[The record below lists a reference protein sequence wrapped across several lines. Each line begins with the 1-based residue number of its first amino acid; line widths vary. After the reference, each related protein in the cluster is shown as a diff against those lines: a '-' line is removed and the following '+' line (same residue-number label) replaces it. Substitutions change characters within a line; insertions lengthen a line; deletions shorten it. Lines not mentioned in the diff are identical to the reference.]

1 MANIINLYKR
11 VMIWFDGGAEPNP
24 GASYGSYAL
33 FVPDANGAWLTEPL
47 EVISRLDF
55 GYGTNNEAEY
65 KSLIAG
71 LEDVTRRIEAAGQ
84 SLAAW
89 QIEVRGDSDLVVKQ
103 IGGEW
108 QVKKESLRPL
118 LDKAQKLLANFG
130 QHTLTWHSRTNSVR
144 VLGH

>member
-11 VMIWFDGGAEPNP
+11 VMIWFEGGAEPNP

-33 FVPDANGAWLTEPL
+33 FVPAANDHWPTEPV

-65 KSLIAG
+65 KSLISG
-71 LEDVTRRIEAAGQ
+71 LEDISHRIKAAGQ
-84 SLAAW
+84 SLSAW
-89 QIEVRGDSDLVVKQ
+89 QIEVRGDSDLAVKQ

-118 LDKAQKLLANFG
+118 LDEVRTLLMNFV